1 MLKML
6 QQMGLVTKRFF
17 FRLAE
22 STLDPYWDG
31 RMERSGS

>member
-1 MLKML
+1 MLKIF
-6 QQMGLVTKRFF
+6 QQMGLVTKQF
-17 FRLAE
+17 FRLAK